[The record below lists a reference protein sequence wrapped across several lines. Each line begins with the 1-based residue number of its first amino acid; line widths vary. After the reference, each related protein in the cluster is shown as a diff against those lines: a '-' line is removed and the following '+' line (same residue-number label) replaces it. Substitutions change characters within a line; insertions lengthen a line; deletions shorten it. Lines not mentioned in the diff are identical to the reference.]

1 MTFYLPKNP
10 TTYSATNLPHC
21 LPDIRTVLILHVTL
35 RKGGKY
41 DASHSPLPPQV
52 CWLRGHL
59 DPPLS
64 CWCCQSRTPMALIRV
79 VWSWAKTLQHLPEPS
94 DTFCSPLSPASFSYT
109 DSETLPACLPHN
121 QHMWA
126 AGPPGEGG
134 LCSGLNHCG
143 RSFFTLVA
151 IINSSILS
159 PHPAGFEGE
168 ICPWPTAG
176 EPVSDSR
183 GLVRSSIDQEL
194 WRLAGLLH
202 IPMQKNCLHIYF
214 ERSDWLC
221 RRWRPSLQ
229 GWQTGSVESGSAL

>member
-1 MTFYLPKNP
+1 MTFISLKTHHLFCYK
-10 TTYSATNLPHC
+10 SASLSPWYTNCIDSTRHS
-21 LPDIRTVLILHVTL
+21 TQ
-35 RKGGKY
+35 GGKY
-41 DASHSPLPPQV
+41 DASHLPLPPQV

-79 VWSWAKTLQHLPEPS
+79 VWSWAKTLHHLPEPS
-94 DTFCSPLSPASFSYT
+94 DTFCSPGSPASSSYT
-109 DSETLPACLPHN
+109 DSETLRTCLPHN

-159 PHPAGFEGE
+159 PHPAAFEGE
-168 ICPWPTAG
+168 VCPWPTAS
-176 EPVSDSR
+176 EPVSDSS

-214 ERSDWLC
+214 ERPDWLC
-221 RRWRPSLQ
+221 RRRRPSLQ